1 MASYILLGLQGKL
14 EKGSE
19 MRADMSGMIAM
30 FFIALVL
37 VAIFFVVRG
46 VIRYAKRR
54 EADRKELL
62 DLMREQNRRQ

>member
-1 MASYILLGLQGKL
+1 
-14 EKGSE
+14 
-19 MRADMSGMIAM
+19 MRADMSGMIAL
-30 FFIALVL
+30 FFIALLL